1 MCCENLRKIQIS
13 FTTLDVVKFQSA
25 ISEKTGISTREK
37 HNFTSGRKN
46 LQNIIDD
53 PNDHQVAGHTSPT
66 AEETVFFEP
75 FVDLDLA
82 LGEEGRLVQAE
93 AKAAIQMV
101 SYCVDLVKQSS
112 QRTQSVILMC
122 LFLIK
127 VIQPSFRAFAEFL
140 QLEYLPNT
148 RLALKGL

>member
-1 MCCENLRKIQIS
+1 MM
-13 FTTLDVVKFQSA
+13 
-25 ISEKTGISTREK
+25 
-37 HNFTSGRKN
+37 TS
-46 LQNIIDD
+46 IIIK
-53 PNDHQVAGHTSPT
+53 VAGHTSPT

-112 QRTQSVILMC
+112 QRTQSVILMY
-122 LFLIK
+122 LFLMK

-148 RLALKGL
+148 RLALKGFWRQV